1 MTIDEKITALLRT
14 VCVRTYCDLAPVD
27 TVRPYCTYQVIGGDA
42 PQFLDAVVPTKKNA
56 DVQVTIW
63 SDSRLEAAAL
73 MDQVEA
79 AMIAATDMQA
89 SATGAAASDF
99 DADMNVRSSRQDF
112 NVWADR

>member
-14 VCVRTYCDLAPVD
+14 VCARTFCDFAPVD
-27 TVRPYCTYQVIGGDA
+27 TPRPYCTYQVIGGA
-42 PQFLDAVVPTKKNA
+42 VLDFIDPAVPTKKNA
-56 DVQVTIW
+56 DVQVSIW

-79 AMIAATDMQA
+79 AMITATDMQA
-89 SATGAAASDF
+89 SPTGAAASDF